1 MEPLQVL
8 IVDDERG
15 MREGIKRALRGFQ
28 ITLPDLEGAFGFEW
42 REAETGEAAIE
53 MLEAAAADILL
64 VDHTLPG
71 MTGLDLLART
81 AESAGDR
88 VAIMIAAS
96 ASTDTA
102 VAATKQGA
110 YDFLPKPFTA
120 ADLRHALRHAATGLV
135 LARRARE
142 LEAEKKQVRFEFI
155 RVLGHEL
162 KAPISAVMG
171 YLYLLR
177 DRSLGDELPA
187 YDALVGRSVL
197 RLDQMTKMIRDLLD
211 MTRMESGRM
220 HRSLADIE
228 LVGCIRD
235 ALDVGK
241 EEAGRRG
248 ITMALHAPDVLSMR
262 ADRGEI
268 DMVLN
273 NLISNA
279 VKYNRDEG
287 RVDIT
292 LTRAEETIT
301 LAVADTGVG
310 MTPKERDRLFGEFV
324 RIKNAKTRNT
334 LGSGLG
340 LSILKR
346 VVNLYEGTI
355 TVESEADVGS
365 TFTVTLKDAV
375 DEPPAEEHVA

>member
-15 MREGIKRALRGFQ
+15 MREGIKRTLRGFQ
-28 ITLPDLEGAFGFEW
+28 ITVPDIEGAIGFEL

-53 MLEAAAADILL
+53 MIQALPADILL
-64 VDHTLPG
+64 VDHKLPG

-81 AESAGDR
+81 ADEAGDR

-110 YDFLPKPFTA
+110 YDFLPKPFSA

-187 YDALVGRSVL
+187 YDELVGRSVL

-211 MTRMESGRM
+211 MTRMESGRL
-220 HRSLADIE
+220 HRSLEDVD

-248 ITMALHAPDVLSMR
+248 ITVELHAPSTMPMR

-292 LTRAEETIT
+292 VTRAEETIT

-346 VVNLYEGTI
+346 VVELYEGTI

-375 DEPPAEEHVA
+375 DEPVEEEDAT

>member
-1 MEPLQVL
+1 
-8 IVDDERG
+8 
-15 MREGIKRALRGFQ
+15 
-28 ITLPDLEGAFGFEW
+28 
-42 REAETGEAAIE
+42 
-53 MLEAAAADILL
+53 
-64 VDHTLPG
+64 
-71 MTGLDLLART
+71 
-81 AESAGDR
+81 
-88 VAIMIAAS
+88 
-96 ASTDTA
+96 
-102 VAATKQGA
+102 
-110 YDFLPKPFTA
+110 
-120 ADLRHALRHAATGLV
+120 
-135 LARRARE
+135 
-142 LEAEKKQVRFEFI
+142 
-155 RVLGHEL
+155 
-162 KAPISAVMG
+162 
-171 YLYLLR
+171 
-177 DRSLGDELPA
+177 
-187 YDALVGRSVL
+187 
-197 RLDQMTKMIRDLLD
+197 
-211 MTRMESGRM
+211 
-220 HRSLADIE
+220 
-228 LVGCIRD
+228 
-235 ALDVGK
+235 
-241 EEAGRRG
+241 
-248 ITMALHAPDVLSMR
+248 MR

-292 LTRAEETIT
+292 VTRAEETIT

-375 DEPPAEEHVA
+375 DEPSEEEHVA